1 MGILR
6 TFFITRLFAMISM
19 ALSRFISRMAV
30 ASSLVIFEKP
40 PEMAMQGVKI
50 YSLGLT
56 VVVTGV
62 AFFGAAPGMTHI
74 LPVGCLIACA
84 LKTGI
89 IDKGLGKVYRA
100 SLAMTLFLTFY
111 ELVNIAIEASEPFD
125 NK

>member
-1 MGILR
+1 
-6 TFFITRLFAMISM
+6 M
-19 ALSRFISRMAV
+19 AA

-56 VVVTGV
+56 VIVIGV
-62 AFFGAAPGMTHI
+62 AFLGTAPGMTHI

-89 IDKGLGKVYRA
+89 IDKGLGKIYR
-100 SLAMTLFLTFY
+100 MTICFLPVT
-111 ELVNIAIEASEPFD
+111 AQPSQTHG
-125 NK
+125 